1 MSYLSFVYI
10 ALSSILLLYGTQY
23 ALCYSARRRVAQK
36 RGCQPPP
43 SLPQKDPIFG
53 IDLVFQV
60 LRSVKENR
68 LNSSSRTRFE
78 TYGNTFQSTLYGN
91 TKIFSAEPLNIQAV
105 FAKDFSSWGLQ
116 PLRLFAFEPFTG
128 KGIMNTDGS
137 FWEHSRALI
146 RPAFARQKISD
157 FSSFDIHINRLIK
170 LIPKNGSSVDL
181 QPLFARLALD
191 CSTEFLFG
199 ESVNSLMPE
208 TATVDAKAFLAAY
221 NCGQKGVGRRMQLPQ
236 WNLFTRDKEF
246 WNSCK
251 LARNFVGK
259 YVDKA
264 ILQHSVKGESSKYV
278 LAYELVK
285 ETANKVDIRNQLLNV
300 FLPAHEASA
309 VALTNIFFHLARHPV
324 VWTRLRQELL
334 EQNILDADSAGINFE
349 RLKSLKYLQ
358 CVMNET
364 FRLNPSIG
372 IITRVA
378 LCDTTLPTGG
388 GYSGASPIYVR
399 RGDVLSINLYVLHRR
414 TDLYGDNA
422 DKFSPQRWEHLR
434 PKPWS
439 YLPFGGGP
447 RVCPGQQLALA
458 EVAYTLVKFLQ
469 MFKGIENRD
478 PTLEFVEQ
486 YKISTESKNGA
497 KVALVPA

>member
-1 MSYLSFVYI
+1 MLYFSFVYV
-10 ALSSILLLYGTQY
+10 ALSCILLLYGTQF
-23 ALCYSARRRVAQK
+23 ALRYTARRRVVQK

-43 SLPQKDPIFG
+43 SLPQKDRLFG
-53 IDLVFQV
+53 IDLAFQV
-60 LRSVKENR
+60 LRSVKEDR
-68 LNSSSRTRFE
+68 LLSSSRTPFE
-78 TYGNTFQSTLYGN
+78 IFGNTFQSTLYGR

-116 PLRLFAFEPFTG
+116 PLRLFASEPFIG

-146 RPAFARQKISD
+146 RPAFARQQISD
-157 FSSFDIHINRLIK
+157 FSFFDIHVNRLLK
-170 LIPKNGSSVDL
+170 LVPKNGSSVDL

-191 CSTEFLFG
+191 SSTEFLFG

-221 NCGQKGVGRRMQLPQ
+221 NYGQKGVGRRMQLPH
-236 WNLFTRDKEF
+236 WNLFTSDKDF
-246 WNSCK
+246 WNSCRT
-251 LARNFVGK
+251 ARKFVEK
-259 YVDKA
+259 YVDRA
-264 ILQHSVKGESSKYV
+264 ISQHSVEGKDSKYV

-285 ETANKVDIRNQLLNV
+285 ETADKADIRHQLLNV

-324 VWTRLRQELL
+324 VWTKLRQELL
-334 EQNILDADSAGINFE
+334 EQKILDASSAEIDFAC
-349 RLKSLKYLQ
+349 LKRLKYLQ
-358 CVMNET
+358 YVMNET
-364 FRLNPSIG
+364 FRLNPAIG
-372 IITRVA
+372 IISRVA
-378 LCDTTLPTGG
+378 LRDTTLPTGG
-388 GYSGASPIYVR
+388 GGSGASPIYIR

-414 TDLYGDNA
+414 TDIYGDDA

-434 PKPWS
+434 PRQWS

-447 RVCPGQQLALA
+447 RICPGQQLALA

-469 MFKGIENRD
+469 VFKSIENRD

-486 YKISTESKNGA
+486 YKITTESKNGA
-497 KVALVPA
+497 KVALLPA